1 MLIAKD
7 KESANANGYNSFSRR
22 PGNSGALWDDEI

>member
-7 KESANANGYNSFSRR
+7 KESANGYNSFSRR